1 MKKYGSVFMLY
12 NRMILYR
19 VLLVFAGMGILEVL
33 FLVSACQRQKNYCYA
48 VEAGG
53 VEKVFF
59 LFLLLLTA
67 IFCTLGCTGR
77 GEQRYSLWRLRIS
90 EWGLFWCRLFVSL
103 LYYFLFWTFQVGICY
118 GMGLYFMHVKGMDS
132 PQSTVI
138 AFYADNFLH
147 RLFPLEAY
155 HIWAWNF
162 VLTLGLLIVSAAFS
176 FYWQRRKFYYPII
189 LFFFLAFLLWDCDH
203 VLDMLAGA
211 VVMLALCVLTLRSVW
226 KRSDIRED

>member
-1 MKKYGSVFMLY
+1 MGSEMCI
-12 NRMILYR
+12 RDR
-19 VLLVFAGMGILEVL
+19 
-33 FLVSACQRQKNYCYA
+33 
-48 VEAGG
+48 
-53 VEKVFF
+53 
-59 LFLLLLTA
+59 
-67 IFCTLGCTGR
+67 
-77 GEQRYSLWRLRIS
+77 
-90 EWGLFWCRLFVSL
+90 
-103 LYYFLFWTFQVGICY
+103 
-118 GMGLYFMHVKGMDS
+118 
-132 PQSTVI
+132 
-138 AFYADNFLH
+138 
-147 RLFPLEAY
+147 AY